1 MQHFTFYD
9 RLISLS
15 KRSWRFFRAAAR
27 VRISSPFKG
36 WIQFHYG
43 YATLHI
49 SLHPS
54 VDTWVVF
61 YSLAIVDNAAKN
73 TDIQIFKSP
82 LSLFKKK
89 NQNSCKTSPQWINYQ
104 KVKDEIRSSTVL
116 SCRRAGGKGKD
127 GWHSPCVILLVAP
140 PKILC
145 PRWVPHSLHL
155 HPGLVG
161 MKGAWLSTL
170 GQETPFPPTPSS
182 HGWFRNQS
190 DGAAFKLESWSWG
203 FLSPRIDSS

>member
-1 MQHFTFYD
+1 MTGSFHLAKGPDGSSVLQHMSESPPLLKAEYNSIMDMPHFIYPFIHQWTPGLFSILW
-9 RLISLS
+9 RLWIMLLRTRIYRYLS
-15 KRSWRFFRAAAR
+15 
-27 VRISSPFKG
+27 PH
-36 WIQFHYG
+36 FHY
-43 YATLHI
+43 L
-49 SLHPS
+49 
-54 VDTWVVF
+54 
-61 YSLAIVDNAAKN
+61 
-73 TDIQIFKSP
+73 
-82 LSLFKKK
+82 KKK

-127 GWHSPCVILLVAP
+127 GWHSPCVILLVVP